1 MEKGVTINI
10 KESLWLEL
18 NKRKK
23 AGESFHEV
31 IDRLLQKEMSFYE
44 ICKKVK
50 TVGELRK
57 LTKEVLDDVQK
68 QEKTNRNDH

>member
-10 KESLWLEL
+10 KESLWYEL

-23 AGESFHEV
+23 PNESFHEV

-44 ICKKVK
+44 IVKKVK
-50 TVGELRK
+50 TIGELRK
-57 LTKEVLDDVQK
+57 LTKEVLGD
-68 QEKTNRNDH
+68 EKE